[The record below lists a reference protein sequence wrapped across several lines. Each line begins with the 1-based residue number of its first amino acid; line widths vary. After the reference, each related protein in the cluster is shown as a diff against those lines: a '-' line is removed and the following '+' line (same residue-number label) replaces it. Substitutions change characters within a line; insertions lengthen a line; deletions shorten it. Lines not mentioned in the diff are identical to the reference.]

1 MLKFDKLICYDRAV
15 RIFDRMSLT
24 LPHFYATKKFN
35 NNNFPA
41 EQRAQSAVKK
51 KDTKYNDGNMKMA
64 LLCEMKEQRTTS
76 CVAIMTIMTM

>member
-1 MLKFDKLICYDRAV
+1 MCYDRAV

-35 NNNFPA
+35 NNDFPA

-51 KDTKYNDGNMKMA
+51 KGHKIQRWKHEDGIV
-64 LLCEMKEQRTTS
+64 L
-76 CVAIMTIMTM
+76 